1 MAKKDAAK
9 ALPRLRFPEFVGE
22 AAWEY
27 APLATVCTVLQGY
40 GFPESL
46 QGKENGK
53 YPFCKVSDISRAVA
67 ENGSMLGEAAN
78 YIDDAELAELRARI
92 VPKGATVFAKI
103 GEALKLNRRAFVQR
117 PCLIDNNVVGI
128 KAIDGE
134 ANDYFIY
141 LLSQQIDLNEHCGGA
156 VPSVNKS
163 TLEAIKIS
171 IPGYAEQAIIANC
184 LSSLDELI
192 AAQGRKVEA
201 LKARKR
207 GLMQVLFPR
216 EGETRSRLRFPE
228 FQKGPE
234 WERERMEMLYSPMR
248 NNTLSR
254 EKLNHTSGTVKNIHY
269 GDIHTKFSTLFDI
282 TREIVPFINANEV
295 LSSDFDPQDF
305 CIEGDMIFADAS
317 EDTQD
322 VGKSIELIRL
332 NNELLL
338 SGQHTIL
345 ARRKNDSLVVGF
357 GGYLF
362 KSGQIRSQIQKEAQ
376 GTKVFAISWTRMS
389 KIEITYP
396 GNKAEQLKI
405 ASCLS
410 TLDSLITAEINKL
423 DALKTHKKGLMQKLF
438 PVMEG
443 D

>member
-192 AAQGRKVEA
+192 VAQGRKVEV
-201 LKARKR
+201 LKAHKR

-216 EGETRSRLRFPE
+216 EGETTPRLRFPE
-228 FQKGPE
+228 FRDGPE
-234 WERERMEMLYSPMR
+234 WENATIGSRSKSYSG
-248 NNTLSR
+248 
-254 EKLNHTSGTVKNIHY
+254 GTPKTTNRSYYGGNI
-269 GDIHTKFSTLFDI
+269 
-282 TREIVPFINANEV
+282 PFIRSAEIAKETTELFLTNDGLENSAAKLVKSGDVLVALYGANSGDV
-295 LSSDFDPQDF
+295 AIARVNGAINQAIL
-305 CIEGDMIFADAS
+305 CIEPQGDHAFLYHYL
-317 EDTQD
+317 TQRKAWIISTYIQ
-322 VGKSIELIRL
+322 GGQGNLSGEIIKSI
-332 NNELLL
+332 
-338 SGQHTIL
+338 IL
-345 ARRKNDSLVVGF
+345 CFPSND
-357 GGYLF
+357 
-362 KSGQIRSQIQKEAQ
+362 
-376 GTKVFAISWTRMS
+376 
-389 KIEITYP
+389 
-396 GNKAEQLKI
+396 EQQRI

-410 TLDSLITAEINKL
+410 SLDSLIAKETEKL
-423 DALKTHKKGLMQKLF
+423 ESLKIHKKGLMQGLF
-438 PVMEG
+438 PATEEIS
-443 D
+443 